1 LTLPAP
7 DITAYRQALV
17 TRFSN
22 PRVRHQL
29 AQIAPDGSTKLV
41 VRTIPTIRAERAA
54 GRIPTGCA
62 TTIAAWVL
70 HLRGMGAP
78 VRDPRAPEV
87 QAVANGV
94 DLAVAVPAVL
104 NVLDPG
110 LGDDQDLV
118 NAVLEQAE
126 AIQS

>member
-1 LTLPAP
+1 
-7 DITAYRQALV
+7 
-17 TRFSN
+17 
-22 PRVRHQL
+22 
-29 AQIAPDGSTKLV
+29 
-41 VRTIPTIRAERAA
+41 
-54 GRIPTGCA
+54 
-62 TTIAAWVL
+62 
-70 HLRGMGAP
+70 MGAP

>member
-1 LTLPAP
+1 MAP
-7 DITAYRQALV
+7 PNWSYARSPQSARSAQPVASPLDAPPP
-17 TRFSN
+17 S
-22 PRVRHQL
+22 QL
-29 AQIAPDGSTKLV
+29 GAAPTW
-41 VRTIPTIRAERAA
+41 P
-54 GRIPTGCA
+54 GCA
-62 TTIAAWVL
+62 RQGPAGT
-70 HLRGMGAP
+70 
-78 VRDPRAPEV
+78 EV

-126 AIQS
+126 AIQSSWPYGSGPDRDTLLPT